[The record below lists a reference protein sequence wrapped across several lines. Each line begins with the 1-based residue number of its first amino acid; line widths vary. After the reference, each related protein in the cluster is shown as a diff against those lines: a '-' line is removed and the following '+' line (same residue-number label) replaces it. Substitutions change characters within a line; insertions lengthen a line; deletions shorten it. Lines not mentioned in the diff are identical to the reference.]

1 LWTDDGR
8 LTGIVS
14 SNDDFYNVIQYG
26 DILEA
31 VRTGIE
37 QRPED
42 IEPSGSVNLSPTAHK
57 MSARIG
63 LDQTVEPQP
72 GDVIETDLRVRSG
85 HSGFHGVKYENGAMR
100 QICKNGMM
108 AFVADQTYDQTHGEE
123 FDPGL
128 AIHAVDSAVEG
139 IDEVEQRLEQAQER
153 KLMNQ
158 DEAILVLQDTGI
170 DQYLENPTAD
180 LINAVQEEV
189 EDPENPS
196 LYETYNAATYALTH
210 LAEEDIPQYQLD
222 TGFEQAAGILEYG
235 DGIPHPD
242 ILGENAVRSRADE
255 LIEDPDAEEFYEG
268 ETETVRELMQEYE
281 IEA

>member
-1 LWTDDGR
+1 
-8 LTGIVS
+8 
-14 SNDDFYNVIQYG
+14 
-26 DILEA
+26 
-31 VRTGIE
+31 
-37 QRPED
+37 
-42 IEPSGSVNLSPTAHK
+42 
-57 MSARIG
+57 
-63 LDQTVEPQP
+63 
-72 GDVIETDLRVRSG
+72 
-85 HSGFHGVKYENGAMR
+85 
-100 QICKNGMM
+100 
-108 AFVADQTYDQTHGEE
+108 
-123 FDPGL
+123 
-128 AIHAVDSAVEG
+128 
-139 IDEVEQRLEQAQER
+139 
-153 KLMNQ
+153 MNQ